1 MIGLAERWSSESGIA
16 SALVLLSLCFG
27 VTIAHFVVEPLR
39 WNRCYLPESRSAQ
52 LRRNVRDA
60 FFCTAL
66 ATYLLPFKLGI
77 PLRVFL
83 LRQSGGLAVQI
94 LAVLMTLDGLV
105 SLATWSIVTAATAW
119 LAALHWT
126 PPWYIWLIALIAVL
140 ICVLLVALR
149 HAVGVRWLSR
159 TRDALALLDRPWR
172 RMGCAATILLAD
184 VASYGVRHA
193 LIVLLVTGDFKN
205 LLIGGVAGIVATF
218 AGIVSGLPM
227 GLVGYDASLIAVL
240 TLAGIRPEQALM
252 VALINRGLNLA
263 SAALLGIPAAMRLG
277 LGSNIGSIIKRF
289 REIGNAQL

>member
-1 MIGLAERWSSESGIA
+1 MIVVMGHWYSESRIA
-16 SALVLLSLCFG
+16 CALVLLLLCFV

-39 WNRCYLPESRSAQ
+39 WNRCYLPEDTLLQ

-77 PLRVFL
+77 PLRVVL
-83 LRQSGGLAVQI
+83 LRQSGGLAVQT

-105 SLATWSIVTAATAW
+105 SLIMWSAVTAVTAW
-119 LAALHWT
+119 LAALHWN
-126 PPWYIWLIALIAVL
+126 PPWYIWLVALTAALTCVL
-140 ICVLLVALR
+140 IVALR
-149 HAVGVRWLSR
+149 RALGLRWLSQM
-159 TRDALALLDRPWR
+159 RDALALLDRPWR
-172 RMGCAATILLAD
+172 RVCCSAAILFAD
-184 VASYGVRHA
+184 VVSYGVRHA

-205 LLIGGVAGIVATF
+205 MLIGGVAGITATF

-240 TLAGIRPEQALM
+240 TLAGIRPDQALL

-263 SAALLGIPAAMRLG
+263 AAAVLGIPAAMRLG
-277 LGSNIGSIIKRF
+277 LGSNIGSIVKRF
-289 REIGNAQL
+289 REIGNAKL